1 MNLHYL
7 TSKGK
12 KCFFDL
18 LYLSFLA
25 FLNWPQDMEQKA
37 SWGTY
42 ECNGPLWIEIIFLID
57 IVLQLH

>member
-1 MNLHYL
+1 
-7 TSKGK
+7 
-12 KCFFDL
+12 
-18 LYLSFLA
+18 LA